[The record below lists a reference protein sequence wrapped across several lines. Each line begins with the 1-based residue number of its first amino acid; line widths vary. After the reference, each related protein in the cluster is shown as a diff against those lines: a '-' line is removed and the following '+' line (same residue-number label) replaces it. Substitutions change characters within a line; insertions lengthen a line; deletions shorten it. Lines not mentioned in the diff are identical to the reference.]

1 MNGGLG
7 LGKGLIATEMR
18 EFIAVMKK
26 KKRKKMFPNGIMVT
40 ITQLCKFTKS
50 SKFLT

>member
-1 MNGGLG
+1 MKCSEQQIYKNKNEMNGGLG

-26 KKRKKMFPNGIMVT
+26 KKEKKCSQMG
-40 ITQLCKFTKS
+40 LW
-50 SKFLT
+50 